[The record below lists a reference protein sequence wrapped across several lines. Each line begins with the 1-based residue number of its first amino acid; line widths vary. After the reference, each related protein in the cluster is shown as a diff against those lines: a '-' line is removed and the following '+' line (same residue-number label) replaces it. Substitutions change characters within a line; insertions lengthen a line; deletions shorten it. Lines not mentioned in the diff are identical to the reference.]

1 MRYRHVRRSNPAELH
16 LQSLRGRNNKTF
28 TVNRDHSKAHLKA
41 KPLNGRRSIRHTSQ
55 AQSRVCSHVLPST
68 SYPYSFLGMRTTP
81 EEGQPRST
89 FIEAARRAQ
98 IVDATIS
105 VVAENGY
112 KAASFARIAKRA
124 SISPGL
130 ITYHFDKK
138 EELMRAVL
146 ETVEARLDA
155 AMADQP
161 ENTDDDSYPAALE
174 GMLMRFV
181 RYCARDGDQV
191 SAMTEIRRQKHVAE
205 ISEAVAVS
213 HRSGSEEMI
222 GFIEEG
228 QVYGQFRD
236 VDAALYASVLITG
249 MGEVPGLLRGRDSDQ
264 IEVFAQ
270 QWSSLYV
277 HAIASADTDSEGE
290 RK

>member
-1 MRYRHVRRSNPAELH
+1 MPPTGYS
-16 LQSLRGRNNKTF
+16 
-28 TVNRDHSKAHLKA
+28 
-41 KPLNGRRSIRHTSQ
+41 
-55 AQSRVCSHVLPST
+55 
-68 SYPYSFLGMRTTP
+68 YSFLHMRTIP
-81 EEGQPRST
+81 AEGRPRPT

-138 EELMRAVL
+138 EALMRAVL
-146 ETVEARLDA
+146 ETIEARLDA

-161 ENTDDDSYPAALE
+161 ENTDDESYPAALE

-205 ISEAVAVS
+205 IGEAVAIS

-222 GFIEEG
+222 NFIEEG
-228 QVYGQFRD
+228 QAHGQFRD
-236 VDAALYASVLITG
+236 MDAALYTSVLMSG
-249 MGEVPGLLRGRDSDQ
+249 MGEVPGLLRGRDCDQ

-270 QWSSLYV
+270 QWPSLYV
-277 HAIASADTDSEGE
+277 HAIASADTDSEGK